1 MEKAIIGEGGWK
13 WAYNGVGT
21 DLITAKENGFKAG
34 YFDLARDLPD
44 LDDPTRKLIQS
55 CPDIASTAIA
65 ALSRVEEL
73 EAILARHK
81 ELGIGE
87 NV

>member
-1 MEKAIIGEGGWK
+1 MTISDIKSLMEKAKIP
-13 WAYNGVGT
+13 GT
-21 DLITAKENGFKAG
+21 YEDGDVLE
-34 YFDLARDLPD
+34 L
-44 LDDPTRKLIQS
+44 
-55 CPDIASTAIA
+55 ASTAIA

-73 EAILARHK
+73 ETILARHK